1 MTVDLGYTI
10 LIVGQDPLPEE
21 FIELYRIYNSFLNH
35 RIGSGVYTI
44 PSDKEIVDYFSETDN
59 KLLFDIPDAG
69 VYCVSGYFDHE
80 FCSNRLKVIKSY
92 LKFCQSNLITNH
104 LFHIL

>member
-1 MTVDLGYTI
+1 MTADLGYAI
-10 LIVGQDPLPEE
+10 LIVGQDSLPVE
-21 FIELYRIYNSFLNH
+21 FIELYRIYNSFLSN

-44 PSDKEIVDYFSETDN
+44 PSDKEIVDHFSETDN

-80 FCSNRLKVIKSY
+80 FCFKRIDIIRSY
-92 LKFCQSNLITNH
+92 KKYLAANQLVDLYF
-104 LFHIL
+104 